1 MTLAAFFVTGIALVI
16 AAGCLVQAWR
26 RRGRNQAS
34 WVALELAM
42 ISGGLAGPAGADG
55 PSGPGF
61 FGMVVLAAASVC
73 LLPGPPLPPITR
85 ARTIVDAVLLASTL
99 LTIGW
104 GPVISPVLAA
114 GGSLTY
120 PTRPARRRR
129 HRGGDGS
136 MRVLAPGKTF

>member
-1 MTLAAFFVTGIALVI
+1 MTLAAFFVTGTALVI

-34 WVALELAM
+34 WVALALAM

-73 LLPGPPLPPITR
+73 LLPGPRCRRSPGRAPSSTR
-85 ARTIVDAVLLASTL
+85 SFSRAPCSRS
-99 LTIGW
+99 
-104 GPVISPVLAA
+104 A
-114 GGSLTY
+114 GV
-120 PTRPARRRR
+120 R
-129 HRGGDGS
+129 
-136 MRVLAPGKTF
+136 